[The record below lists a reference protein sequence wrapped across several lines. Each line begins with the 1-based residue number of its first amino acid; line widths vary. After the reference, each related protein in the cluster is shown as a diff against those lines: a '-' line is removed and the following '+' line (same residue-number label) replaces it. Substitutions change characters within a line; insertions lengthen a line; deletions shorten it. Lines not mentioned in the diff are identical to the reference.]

1 MFVMRFDFLFL
12 LSIPLAGKYAERG
25 HLNLVLIDT
34 GLGPILLSYSIMDI
48 SQDKKR
54 IRSLGLSRSL
64 VKTPR
69 DAHRERF
76 IGWDGLPDFV
86 RRLTGCQTRLK
97 MCINV
102 REHKLSFLDPDCEAG
117 SVQEMQFQ
125 GSPSVKAGDA
135 HRRSKINLD
144 DGRIGV
150 SAAQISKDYA
160 ASNKNQSANDN

>member
-1 MFVMRFDFLFL
+1 VRFERYSFP
-12 LSIPLAGKYAERG
+12 SNSLAGKYAERD

-34 GLGPILLSYSIMDI
+34 RLGPIFLSYLIMDA

-54 IRSLGLSRSL
+54 IRSLGLSRGL
-64 VKTPR
+64 VKTPG
-69 DAHRERF
+69 DAHGERF
-76 IGWDGLPDFV
+76 MRWDGLPDFV
-86 RRLTGCQTRLK
+86 RRLTDCQTRLK
-97 MCINV
+97 MCIEV

-117 SVQEMQFQ
+117 SVREMQFQ

-160 ASNKNQSANDN
+160 ASSKNQSANDN